1 GLAAPGSVAP
11 TAAPA
16 GAPVEAPGSAAAPI
30 VIDRTQPMLLSDP
43 ALDGGT
49 ELLGAAPLPKADPA
63 LPGERLVI
71 EGKAPEAS
79 PRRADDFSWPP
90 KASPAAAAA

>member
-1 GLAAPGSVAP
+1 PFPGKSWIGL
-11 TAAPA
+11 
-16 GAPVEAPGSAAAPI
+16 
-30 VIDRTQPMLLSDP
+30 RQW
-43 ALDGGT
+43 GGT

-79 PRRADDFSWPP
+79 PGRADDFSWPP
-90 KASPAAAAA
+90 KASPAAAAAAADTTTAITP